1 MKKLNTII
9 RLLFA
14 ITFLLTSAV
23 FSACRIENSYAG
35 DDKLRVLHEKTFSI
49 STGKDLK
56 LEAASG
62 DVMILTW
69 DKNEVYVKVLGND
82 KAEEKIDFK
91 FSGNSDEVEILA
103 KKEGSVFN
111 WFSSGIKLKFEI
123 KVPASFNTKVSTA
136 GGDIRLGD
144 VKGNN
149 NLKTSGGDVWV
160 KNTVGDLNLS
170 TSGGDINLDKTNGE
184 MSVSTSGGDI
194 MCKDFSGSLEASTS
208 GGDIKLFSANAKVS
222 ASTSG
227 GDITFEYNGSNQG
240 IELTTSGGDIHLKV
254 PSDFNASAKLYT
266 SGGDIECGLT
276 SNNVKKISSTKFEAD
291 INKGGNPLICK
302 TSGGDIVVSKK

>member
-1 MKKLNTII
+1 MKNPNILFRTI
-9 RLLFA
+9 FA
-14 ITFLLTSAV
+14 LTFLFTSTV
-23 FSACRIENSYAG
+23 FGACRIENSYAG
-35 DDKLRVLHEKTFSI
+35 DDNLKTLHEKSFTI
-49 STGKDLK
+49 SSGKNLK

-136 GGDIRLGD
+136 GGDIRLAD

-160 KNTVGDLNLS
+160 KNTAGDLNLS

-184 MSVSTSGGDI
+184 MSISTSGGDI
-194 MCKDFSGSLEASTS
+194 MCKDFSGSLDASTS

-291 INKGGNPLICK
+291 LNSGGNTLVCK

>member
-1 MKKLNTII
+1 MKNLNSTF
-9 RLLFA
+9 RLFFA
-14 ITFLLTSAV
+14 ITFLLTSTL

-35 DDKLRVLHEKTFSI
+35 DDNLRVLHEKTFPI
-49 STGKDLK
+49 SAGKDLK

-82 KAEEKIDFK
+82 KAEEKIDFR
-91 FSGNSDEVEILA
+91 FIGNSDEVEIIA

-136 GGDIRLGD
+136 GGDIRLAD
-144 VKGNN
+144 VKGEN

-160 KNTVGDLNLS
+160 KNTNGNLNLS
-170 TSGGDINLDKTNGE
+170 TSGGDINLDNNSGE

-194 MCKDFSGSLEASTS
+194 MCKDFSGSLNASTS
-208 GGDIKLFSANAKVS
+208 GGDIKLFSGNAKVS

-227 GDITFEYNGSNQG
+227 GDIAFEYNGKNNG
-240 IELTTSGGDIHLKV
+240 IELTTSGGDITLKV
-254 PSDFNASAKLYT
+254 PSDFSAAARLYT
-266 SGGDIECGLT
+266 SGGDIECNLT
-276 SNNVKKISSTKFEAD
+276 TNNVKKISSTKFEAD
-291 INKGGNPLICK
+291 INNGGSPLVCK